1 MATYRSEPR
10 SSLFTRSFVFALL
23 GFGTFGMISGIL
35 QVLLTDLLR
44 ALELTPGSLGAA
56 LTLGSIGSLPIMFF
70 GGRLAD
76 RFGLQTLLAVSGVAL
91 AAALVGFAITASYL
105 VLVFL
110 FLVFA
115 CASGAFDV
123 GINAAS
129 ITAEQRS
136 GHKLIPYCHAAFSG
150 FAALGAMLSGLLLS
164 FGVSFRLLY
173 FLAAIVCALYVAAML
188 LAQALPHKAPPKVN
202 AEGVGASRSL
212 FRQPVLLLLGG
223 IVALASISES
233 SLENWSAVYLRT
245 VMGLP
250 VLLGASGVA
259 LYHAAMFTGRVITA
273 RLVTKVERR
282 TLLIGAGLCAL
293 VGMAL
298 ALSTRQPSLV
308 LIGFFVVGLALS
320 GVAPIGFSVA
330 GDLSEG
336 RARET
341 SSVMTLVSYSGFL
354 VAPSLIGVLAD
365 AFGLRAALGS
375 VLISGLLVAL
385 LSTRIRAK

>member
-10 SSLFTRSFVFALL
+10 SPVFTRSFVFALL
-23 GFGTFGMISGIL
+23 GFGTYGFISGIL

-44 ALELTPGSLGAA
+44 ALELTPGSLGTA

-76 RFGLQTLLAVSGVAL
+76 RFGLQTLLALSGFAL
-91 AAALVGFAITASYL
+91 AAALVGFSITGSYL

-110 FLVFA
+110 FLLFA

-136 GHKLIPYCHAAFSG
+136 GHRLIPYCHAAFSG
-150 FAALGAMLSGLLLS
+150 FAALGALLSGLLLS

-173 FLAAIVCALYVAAML
+173 LLAAIVCALYVAAML
-188 LAQALPHKAPPKVN
+188 LTRALPYKAPPEVK
-202 AEGVGASRSL
+202 AEGVGKPQSL

-223 IVALASISES
+223 IVALAAISES
-233 SLENWSAVYLRT
+233 SLENWSVVYLRT

-250 VLLGASGVA
+250 VLLGAFGVA

-273 RLVTKVERR
+273 RLITRVERR

-298 ALSTRQPSLV
+298 ALSTQQPVLV

-336 RARET
+336 RAGET
-341 SSVMTLVSYSGFL
+341 SSVMTLIGYGGFL
-354 VAPSLIGVLAD
+354 IAPVLIGLLAD

-385 LSTRIRAK
+385 LSTRLKMK